1 MIVKKSMI
9 NSYNPDSKLCYV
21 IIADIDG
28 IEVRAEAEIHNGVKD
43 PDAEIERARLECMA
57 KLEAMSK
64 TS

>member
-1 MIVKKSMI
+1 MIVKKQMI

-28 IEVRAEAEIHNGVKD
+28 IEATVEAEIHSGTDD